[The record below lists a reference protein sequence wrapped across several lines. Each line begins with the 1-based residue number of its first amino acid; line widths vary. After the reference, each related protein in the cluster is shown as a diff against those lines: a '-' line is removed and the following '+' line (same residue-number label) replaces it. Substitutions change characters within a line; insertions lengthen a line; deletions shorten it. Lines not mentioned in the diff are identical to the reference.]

1 MKSIAVLITSSP
13 LSNLTA
19 TSIVLI
25 KQLIGRSDIELLGVF
40 FYQDGA
46 LNASAS
52 VSIPADE
59 FQSIKQWQRLN
70 TEYQLP
76 LHLCVTAA
84 EKRGLSDDWQ
94 ESNNILPEFTISGL
108 GEFVTLYSAADKV
121 IQL

>member
-1 MKSIAVLITSSP
+1 VLITSSP